1 MDDNGESIKN
11 RIIELLNKQ
20 PEGITITELAGMLKL
35 HRQTTTKYLFEL
47 KGANMI
53 RTREVG
59 PAKLLYINGE
69 GEHK

>member
-1 MDDNGESIKN
+1 MDDTSESVEN
-11 RIIELLNKQ
+11 RIIELLKEH
-20 PEGITITELAGMLKL
+20 PEGITITELSNLLRL
-35 HRQTTTKYLFEL
+35 HRQTATKYLFGL

-59 PAKLLYINGE
+59 PAKLLYLNGE